1 MKQTIQPMLWLV
13 GALLLFSM
21 MPASCTKDTAW
32 TAPANI
38 QLTEAIRTRL
48 ATAADSVFK
57 KGQTPGMIAIIS
69 AEGEEDLVLKR
80 GVANMAT
87 GEPMSENSY
96 WRIASNTKTFA
107 GAAVLLLADEGKI
120 NLDSSISF
128 YLPEYKIP
136 NGSRIKVR
144 MLGNMTSGLFN
155 YTDDDYLWARMN
167 ADHFVRT
174 FPPDSMLAVAFS
186 HPNNFEPGTQYEYCN
201 TNTVLLG
208 LLMEK
213 VSGKTARAV
222 IEEKLLQPL
231 QLTHTYWGGPYFIST
246 PYIHGYNKD
255 YGAIQDASNWNP
267 SWGYTAGAMISNFAD
282 MKIWAKAVAEGSL
295 LSEKMKKERFAWI
308 GDHYGFCVMKAGTW
322 IGHPGSISG
331 YNSHVLYHPGKKMT
345 LIILTNMDSD
355 SPVEAFSEAFRII
368 LN

>member
-1 MKQTIQPMLWLV
+1 MSWLV
-13 GALLLFSM
+13 GSLLLFSM
-21 MPASCTKDTAW
+21 VPTSCTKESNW
-32 TAPANI
+32 TPTTI
-38 QLTEAIRTRL
+38 QLTENIRTRL
-48 ATAADSVFK
+48 EAAADSVFK
-57 KGQTPGMIAIIS
+57 SAQTPGMIAILS
-69 AEGEEDLVLKR
+69 AEGEADLIIKR
-80 GVANMAT
+80 GVANIAT

-96 WRIASNTKTFA
+96 WRIASNTKTFT

-120 NLDSSISF
+120 NLDSSIAF
-128 YLPEYKIP
+128 YLPERKIP
-136 NGSRIKVR
+136 KGNKITIR

-155 YTDDDYLWARMN
+155 YTDDDNLWLRMN
-167 ADHFVRT
+167 ADHFVKT
-174 FPPDSMLAVAFS
+174 FPPDSMLAIAFS
-186 HPNNFEPGTQYEYCN
+186 RPNNFEPGTQYEYCN

-213 VSGKTARAV
+213 VSGKTARTV

-231 QLTHTYWGGPYFIST
+231 QLSHTYWGGPYFIST

-355 SPVEAFSEAFRII
+355 SPVEPFSEAFRTI